1 MRYHSRPECVPALAN
16 VDSAEPTVLLA
27 TNPFQTPHGNRTYR
41 VGDASR
47 LPIYT
52 ARPQACVKAKIRLTH
67 GLSSSVSLKRRGT
80 ACWGG
85 VAKRDP
91 WHFAKR
97 VEQ

>member
-1 MRYHSRPECVPALAN
+1 ME
-16 VDSAEPTVLLA
+16 TLLLEL
-27 TNPFQTPHGNRTYR
+27 
-41 VGDASR
+41 GDASR

-85 VAKRDP
+85 VAKREP
-91 WHFAKR
+91 WHCAKR
-97 VEQ
+97 VELSLGASGTCRCEDQPC